1 MRSILLAL
9 FLLFGL
15 SAQTQSPDSLRQV
28 LTQMP
33 ADTHKVQ
40 ACRALYLA
48 YYERDEP
55 AQMLPVAEEG
65 LALSR
70 QLNYLRGVDL
80 FLFYKASALDML
92 GRGKE
97 SLPLFEEGIEVVRKL
112 GDREGEANYHINAG
126 VAYYSLGQ
134 HERALQH
141 YLSAYALF
149 QNLNLPEKSAKL
161 LNNIGLTY
169 RAQGKPERAEEI
181 YRESLRLKTDLKDT
195 LGIAASYINL
205 AGLLLSAPDRTQET
219 ETYARNALEIFEK
232 YGKTAD
238 AAACYA
244 LLADIYLKT
253 GDVSRAQSAALKA
266 KAQYDTDPDP
276 EYSANVYEVLG
287 KIALGN
293 KAYTQA
299 EQYFQEGTRL
309 SRQFGQQQ
317 HLLTLLQ
324 QLAETQHQMG
334 KSSAAYLSLREAG
347 QIRDALSAQNQLAQ
361 MEEMQARF
369 DVAQKDNALQ
379 LQQLRLAQR
388 TAERN
393 WFILG
398 AAMLALLALSVFFV
412 LRQRIRHNQK
422 LAAQESALQ
431 QQQLLQ
437 AQQAGQLAALQ
448 AMLEG
453 QEQERSRI
461 AADLHDG
468 LGGLLTSVKSHFNS
482 LAIPDSTPNYGKT
495 NQLLDEACGEV
506 RRIAHNMMPRALSV
520 AGLPGALDDLA
531 RNLQRQGIN
540 TTLEM
545 PGLGEESL
553 DPARALMLYR
563 IIQELCSN
571 LLKHARAQ
579 NLLLQLILHENRLH
593 VIVEDDGQGFD
604 LEQAMQQ
611 KGMGL
616 ASIQSRVQF
625 LQGNIHWDTRP
636 GQGCSVSIEL
646 PV

>member
-1 MRSILLAL
+1 MKSILLAL
-9 FLLFGL
+9 FLLLGL
-15 SAQTQSPDSLRQV
+15 SALAQSPDSLRQV
-28 LTQMP
+28 LALMP
-33 ADTHKVQ
+33 ADTHKVKIY
-40 ACRALYLA
+40 RALYLA
-48 YYERDEP
+48 CYERDAPE
-55 AQMLPVAEEG
+55 QMLPVAEEG
-65 LALSR
+65 LVLSR

-92 GRGKE
+92 GRGQE

-141 YLSAYALF
+141 YLAAYEMF
-149 QNLNLPEKSAKL
+149 KNLNLPEKSAKL

-181 YRESLRLKTDLKDT
+181 YRESLRLKTELKDT

-205 AGLLLSAPDRTQET
+205 AGLLITAPNRMQET
-219 ETYARNALEIFEK
+219 ETYARNALNIYEK
-232 YGKTAD
+232 NGKTAD

-253 GDVSRAQSAALKA
+253 GDPFRAQGAALKA
-266 KAQYDTDPDP
+266 KAQYDIDPDP

-299 EQYFQEGTRL
+299 EQYFQEGVRL

-317 HLLTLLQ
+317 HLLNLLQ
-324 QLAETQHQMG
+324 QLAETQHQTG

-347 QIRDALSAQNQLAQ
+347 LIRDSLSAQNQQAQ

-379 LQQLRLAQR
+379 LNELRLQQR
-388 TAERN
+388 TLERN
-393 WFILG
+393 WLMLG
-398 AAMLALLALSVFFV
+398 AALLGLLALSVFFV

-422 LAAQESALQ
+422 LAAQERALQ

-437 AQQAGQLAALQ
+437 SQQAGQLAALQ

-482 LAIPDSTPNYGKT
+482 LAIPVSMPNYGKT

-520 AGLPGALDDLA
+520 AGLPGALEDLA
-531 RNLQRQGIN
+531 QDLRRQGIN
-540 TTLEM
+540 ATLEM
-545 PGLGEESL
+545 PGLSEESL
-553 DPARALMLYR
+553 DPARGLMLYR
-563 IIQELCSN
+563 IIQELCN
-571 LLKHARAQ
+571 NVLKHARAQ
-579 NLLLQLILHENRLH
+579 NLLLQLLRHEDQMH
-593 VIVEDDGQGFD
+593 IIIEDDGQGFD
-604 LEQAMQQ
+604 LEKALQQ
-611 KGMGL
+611 GGMGL
-616 ASIQSRVQF
+616 SNIQSRVQF
-625 LQGNIHWDTRP
+625 LHGTIHWDTRQ
-636 GQGCSVSIEL
+636 GQGCSVSIDL
-646 PV
+646 PA

>member
-1 MRSILLAL
+1 MKSILLAL
-9 FLLFGL
+9 FLLLGL
-15 SAQTQSPDSLRQV
+15 SALAQSPDSLRQV
-28 LTQMP
+28 LALMP
-33 ADTHKVQ
+33 ADTHKVKIY
-40 ACRALYLA
+40 RALYLA
-48 YYERDEP
+48 CYERDAPE
-55 AQMLPVAEEG
+55 QMLPVAEEG
-65 LALSR
+65 LVLSR

-92 GRGKE
+92 GRGQE

-141 YLSAYALF
+141 YLAAYEMF
-149 QNLNLPEKSAKL
+149 KNLNLPEKSAKL

-181 YRESLRLKTDLKDT
+181 YRESLRLKTELKDT

-205 AGLLLSAPDRTQET
+205 AGLLITAPNRMQET
-219 ETYARNALEIFEK
+219 ETYARNALNIYEK
-232 YGKTAD
+232 NGKTAD

-253 GDVSRAQSAALKA
+253 GDPFRAQGAALKA
-266 KAQYDTDPDP
+266 KAQYDIDPDP

-299 EQYFQEGTRL
+299 EQYFQEGVRL

-317 HLLTLLQ
+317 HLLNLLQ
-324 QLAETQHQMG
+324 QLAETQHQTG

-347 QIRDALSAQNQLAQ
+347 QIRDSLSAQNQQAQ

-379 LQQLRLAQR
+379 LNELRLQQR
-388 TAERN
+388 TLERN
-393 WFILG
+393 WLMLG
-398 AAMLALLALSVFFV
+398 AALLGLLALAVFFV

-422 LAAQESALQ
+422 LAAQERALQ

-437 AQQAGQLAALQ
+437 SQQAGQLAALQ

-482 LAIPDSTPNYGKT
+482 LAIPVSMPNYGKT

-520 AGLPGALDDLA
+520 AGLPGALEDLA
-531 RNLQRQGIN
+531 QDLRRQGIN
-540 TTLEM
+540 ATLEM
-545 PGLGEESL
+545 PGLSEESL

-563 IIQELCSN
+563 IIQELCN
-571 LLKHARAQ
+571 NVLKHARAQ
-579 NLLLQLILHENRLH
+579 NLLLQLLRHEDQMH
-593 VIVEDDGQGFD
+593 IIIEDDGQGFD
-604 LEQAMQQ
+604 LEKALQQ
-611 KGMGL
+611 GGMGL
-616 ASIQSRVQF
+616 SNIQSRVQF
-625 LQGNIHWDTRP
+625 LHGTIHWDTRQ
-636 GQGCSVSIEL
+636 GQGCSVSIDL
-646 PV
+646 PA

>member
-1 MRSILLAL
+1 
-9 FLLFGL
+9 
-15 SAQTQSPDSLRQV
+15 
-28 LTQMP
+28 
-33 ADTHKVQ
+33 
-40 ACRALYLA
+40 
-48 YYERDEP
+48 
-55 AQMLPVAEEG
+55 
-65 LALSR
+65 
-70 QLNYLRGVDL
+70 
-80 FLFYKASALDML
+80 ML
-92 GRGKE
+92 GRGQE

-112 GDREGEANYHINAG
+112 GDREGEANYHINLG
-126 VAYYSLGQ
+126 VAYYSLGR
-134 HERALQH
+134 HESALQH
-141 YLSAYALF
+141 YLAAYELF
-149 QNLNLPEKSAKL
+149 KNLNLPEKSAKL

-181 YRESLRLKTDLKDT
+181 YRESLQVKASLKDT
-195 LGIAASYINL
+195 LGIAASYLNL
-205 AGLLLSAPDRTQET
+205 AGLLITTPRNSET
-219 ETYARNALEIFEK
+219 LDFAQKALNIYEK

-266 KAQYDTDPDP
+266 KTQYDIDPDP

-293 KAYTQA
+293 KSYTQA
-299 EQYFQEGTRL
+299 EQYFQEGSSL

-347 QIRDALSAQNQLAQ
+347 QIRDSLSAQNQLAQ

-379 LQQLRLAQR
+379 LQQLRLEQR
-388 TAERN
+388 TLERN
-393 WFILG
+393 WFVLG
-398 AAMLALLALSVFFV
+398 AAMLGLLALSVFLV

-520 AGLPGALDDLA
+520 AGLPGALEDLA
-531 RNLQRQGIN
+531 QNLRRQGIN

-545 PGLGEESL
+545 PGLGEDSL
-553 DPARALMLYR
+553 DPARTLMLYR
-563 IIQELCSN
+563 IIQELCN
-571 LLKHARAQ
+571 NVLKHARAQ

-604 LEQAMQQ
+604 LEKAMLQ

-616 ASIQSRVQF
+616 SSIQSRVQF
-625 LQGNIHWDTRP
+625 LQGTIHWDIRP
-636 GQGCSVSIEL
+636 GQGSSVSIEL
-646 PV
+646 PA